1 MNVSTRRQ
9 IGNVLVI
16 IAMLFGLAQVVGMM
30 QTPRPEWSRMS
41 AVPMLALLIVGIVL
55 RRGARPPA

>member
-1 MNVSTRRQ
+1 VTQRTRRR
-9 IGNVLVI
+9 IGNVLVVM
-16 IAMLFGLAQVVGMM
+16 AMLFGLVQIFGMM